1 MLLWRATMLSGW
13 RHAVV
18 DGDHAVVEG
27 DPAAVYPPR
36 GSGSSS
42 KIGAEGGISRLA
54 CLRIQIARSRR
65 PEGVR

>member
-1 MLLWRATMLSGW
+1 MLSGW

-36 GSGSSS
+36 GSGSSNVGTYEF
-42 KIGAEGGISRLA
+42 INLFTEFADIN
-54 CLRIQIARSRR
+54 
-65 PEGVR
+65 